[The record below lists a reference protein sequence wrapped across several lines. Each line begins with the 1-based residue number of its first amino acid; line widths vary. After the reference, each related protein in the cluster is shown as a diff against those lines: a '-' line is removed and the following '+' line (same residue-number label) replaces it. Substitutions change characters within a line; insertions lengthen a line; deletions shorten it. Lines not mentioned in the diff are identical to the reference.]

1 LEKSFLSEDINEVEI
16 EFGRYTASAS
26 GRWMQAYYWRENKW
40 PLVRGTWFWKDPID
54 GSICPFGEA
63 DAATIEEAFRDIS
76 SGEEEGPIDCEL
88 VDTDIVSGTVQFVKE
103 KILSSPVTS
112 SSTLSPSPTI
122 EKVSTRV
129 THCLYRQIPPGF
141 SRSDRVETF
150 RGYPV
155 EWVGRAEESLEN
167 NHCVAHLVLV
177 VHGIGEALHNR
188 QNDPFMGSLRF
199 RGHCDLF
206 RDNLNNRLLE
216 SSGEN
221 KTVING
227 RIEVLPVEWAEC
239 IHNNTLDRRM
249 ESVTIPNLQ
258 GVRDFANLAL
268 SDVFLYTQS
277 EVKDKIS
284 KFITMRIEY
293 ILKRFLARHPLQQQK
308 TIVSFVGHS
317 LVSVVLY
324 DMFNG
329 HLARKTSS
337 SNEEDPPMNQFLISP
352 AALFFLGSPLALF
365 QTIRDPSVSES
376 PRHVMDLPCRVFN
389 IFHPYDA
396 IAYRVEPLIDT
407 RMKDVE
413 PILVPH
419 RGGHRVHVAIKK
431 SITDNTLK
439 ILAKTFRK
447 DIFIFKTNSG
457 FGHLASSLSCV
468 DILVSLFFDPASN
481 FDLEHDRVIFGK
493 GHGSPAIYPILAELG
508 YFSRDELNKYCKPN
522 GILRMHAD
530 YSIPGCNFV
539 GGSLGN
545 AIGFA
550 AGLAVARPWQKF
562 IVILGDAELYEGSIW
577 ESLIFISHH
586 QLTNIT
592 IIVDRNKFGIL
603 GNTEK
608 GLKLEPLV
616 NKFEAFGNLSF
627 KKV

>member
-1 LEKSFLSEDINEVEI
+1 MFSSAGDAPPVQWAVYRRPIRCQDGTLRRWERLAPGDSSILEKSFLSEDINEVEI

-40 PLVRGTWFWKDPID
+40 PLVRGTWFWRDPVD

-76 SGEEEGPIDCEL
+76 SGAEEGPIDCEL

-103 KILSSPVTS
+103 KISSPVTS

-129 THCLYRQIPPGF
+129 THCLYRQTPGF

-167 NHCVAHLVLV
+167 NNCVAHLVLV

-221 KTVING
+221 KMVING

-284 KFITMRIEY
+284 KFIKMRIEY
-293 ILKRFLARHPLQQQK
+293 ILKRFLTRNPLQQQQ

-317 LVSVVLY
+317 LGSVVLY

-329 HLARKTSS
+329 HLARKSG
-337 SNEEDPPMNQFLISP
+337 NEEEDPPMNQFLISP

-431 SITDNTLK
+431 SITEIRSAIASFSEWVYSNT
-439 ILAKTFRK
+439 AVTP
-447 DIFIFKTNSG
+447 
-457 FGHLASSLSCV
+457 AALSQP
-468 DILVSLFFDPASN
+468 VSIGQGPENQLSRVTSPASN
-481 FDLEHDRVIFGK
+481 VAEKEEVRFVKMMNYNERIDYVLQESAVESVSEWVAAV
-493 GHGSPAIYPILAELG
+493 GSHFTYWRHEDV
-508 YFSRDELNKYCKPN
+508 YT
-522 GILRMHAD
+522 
-530 YSIPGCNFV
+530 
-539 GGSLGN
+539 
-545 AIGFA
+545 
-550 AGLAVARPWQKF
+550 F
-562 IVILGDAELYEGSIW
+562 IVSK
-577 ESLIFISHH
+577 LIYITKNRSNLDFI
-586 QLTNIT
+586 
-592 IIVDRNKFGIL
+592 
-603 GNTEK
+603 
-608 GLKLEPLV
+608 
-616 NKFEAFGNLSF
+616 
-627 KKV
+627 

>member
-1 LEKSFLSEDINEVEI
+1 MLSSADDAPPVQWAVYRRPIRCQDGQLRRWERLAPGDSSILEKSFVSEDINEVEI

-40 PLVRGTWFWKDPID
+40 PLVRGTWFWRDPID

-76 SGEEEGPIDCEL
+76 SGAEEGPIDCEL

-103 KILSSPVTS
+103 KISSPVTS

-129 THCLYRQIPPGF
+129 THCLYRQTPGF

-155 EWVGRAEESLEN
+155 EWVGKAEESLEN
-167 NHCVAHLVLV
+167 NNSVAHLVLV

-188 QNDPFMGSLRF
+188 ENDPFMGSLRF

-284 KFITMRIEY
+284 KFIKMRIEY
-293 ILKRFLARHPLQQQK
+293 ILKRFLTRNPLQQQK

-317 LVSVVLY
+317 LGSVVLY

-329 HLARKTSS
+329 HLARKS
-337 SNEEDPPMNQFLISP
+337 SNEEDPQMNQFLISP

-431 SITDNTLK
+431 SITEIRSAIASFSEWVYSNT
-439 ILAKTFRK
+439 AVTP
-447 DIFIFKTNSG
+447 
-457 FGHLASSLSCV
+457 AALSQP
-468 DILVSLFFDPASN
+468 VSIGQGAENQLSRVTSPASN
-481 FDLEHDRVIFGK
+481 VAEKEEVRFVKMMNYNERIDYVLQESAVESVSEWVAAV
-493 GHGSPAIYPILAELG
+493 GSHFTYWRHEDV
-508 YFSRDELNKYCKPN
+508 YT
-522 GILRMHAD
+522 
-530 YSIPGCNFV
+530 
-539 GGSLGN
+539 
-545 AIGFA
+545 
-550 AGLAVARPWQKF
+550 F
-562 IVILGDAELYEGSIW
+562 IVSK
-577 ESLIFISHH
+577 LIYITKNRSNLDFI
-586 QLTNIT
+586 
-592 IIVDRNKFGIL
+592 
-603 GNTEK
+603 
-608 GLKLEPLV
+608 
-616 NKFEAFGNLSF
+616 
-627 KKV
+627 